1 MKRKKIIPLIIAL
14 LFVTGVTLYFEVFR
28 HMTGRRRGIEGSG
41 KIEVAEV
48 DLASKI
54 AGRVLELSAE
64 EGQDVMKGKLL
75 VRLSSDELGA
85 QRSSA
90 LASLEERRE
99 EPGAYRTFVQDR
111 GRLARGTTTTR
122 SPPTVVARAGYDYI
136 AETIGETVIYAP
148 MNGTVLERNLEPG
161 ELAFPGTPVMT
172 LADLSRPWIRIYVRE
187 QDLGLVKNGQRAE
200 ITVDSF
206 PGRKF
211 AGRVSHIASRAEFT
225 PRTIQTKEE
234 RVKLVFAVKIMIEND
249 RGALKPGMP
258 ADALIITEDAK

>member
-41 KIEVAEV
+41 TIEVAEV

-85 QRSSA
+85 QRLSA
-90 LASLEERRE
+90 LASLRNAEKNLERIE
-99 EPGAYRTFVQDR
+99 HLYRTGAVSQRDYDNAVTAHR
-111 GRLARGTTTTR
+111 
-122 SPPTVVARAGYDYI
+122 VARAGYDYI

-234 RVKLVFAVKIMIEND
+234 RVKLVFAVKIMI
-249 RGALKPGMP
+249 
-258 ADALIITEDAK
+258 